1 MFAKLK
7 NSRGFTIVELLIV
20 IIVIAILATL
30 VITTY
35 NGVQSKARD
44 DKRRTDINA
53 IQGQVEAYNAQYG
66 YYPLASDMND
76 PTFRTN
82 NLKGLQAPAAIQ
94 DPQWKTGNANCTDT
108 TVTPNIP
115 KFQVSATPASGCY
128 GYTSTASDGSTCD
141 NSATPCATYTL
152 TANLE
157 DGTNYQKTG
166 SD

>member
-7 NSRGFTIVELLIV
+7 DKRGFTIVELLIV
-20 IIVIAILATL
+20 IIVIGILATL

-66 YYPLASDMND
+66 YYPTNGNMND
-76 PTFRTN
+76 STFRTTY
-82 NLKGLQAPAAIQ
+82 LKGLQAPAALQ
-94 DPQWKTGNANCTDT
+94 DPLWKSSNTNCTASGSPTLQDST
-108 TVTPNIP
+108 TPATGCYGYN
-115 KFQVSATPASGCY
+115 ATPAS
-128 GYTSTASDGSTCD
+128 CD
-141 NSATPCATYTL
+141 NSTTNCTSYTL

-157 DGTNYQKTG
+157 DGTTYVKTG